1 MRDSPQDMKSEKDE
15 KGSLSRTSSSSSLA
29 SAQGDG
35 SRYGNS
41 FKLPKPSIKAIQMSR
56 QGTFRGSSRT
66 LLGARGMARQFSS
79 SVKRLPSDA
88 GLSALQPGEADSHG
102 RARV

>member
-56 QGTFRGSSRT
+56 QGTFRGSSRN
-66 LLGARGMARQFSS
+66 LLGARGMARQFST
-79 SVKRLPSDA
+79 KRLPSNA
-88 GLSALQPGEADSHG
+88 GLSAHQPGEADSHG